1 MENNSNLE
9 NNNSLVKKR
18 FRLNYKQIIIL
29 ILILAVIFSIIY
41 LFFIKKT
48 KAIYVRTNVSDYQIH
63 AYSKNDPLPI
73 PYESTGKNQKLDLEK
88 EQYNLVI
95 SKDGYLDKYVSVSE
109 TLPINLVNI
118 NLIPA
123 EINNLSSVIDIS
135 SDIVAPNFPVITN
148 SSDEKN
154 YYFYSSL
161 DGKIYKFYSTND
173 ENSITELITV
183 DVQDLEGYVSN
194 NFDMSPNNKSFLLSF
209 VKSTDQLDVL
219 DKTIIINSESS
230 DQTEI
235 EANNG
240 VKFVDDKNIIYLKKD
255 ADKSELI
262 KKSLVNSS
270 QEVVCNLPQESYNL
284 TISPDKKFA
293 GLVSN
298 NNQDLNGII
307 VDLTSKKSVNFSLEY
322 QDYVSFVPKWSPNSQ
337 KIAYFNNNGD
347 TLVFDTSGKKTK
359 QYKNNVYY
367 GTFIWGKDSTE
378 FYYLEFDSKKDMP
391 FIVKNDQG
399 KLVADFIYNVNI
411 LDCVSNNL
419 VIQKN
424 NQIIRIDI

>member
-1 MENNSNLE
+1 MENIPNLK
-9 NNNSLVKKR
+9 NNNLPEKKK
-18 FRLNYKQIIIL
+18 FKFNYKQIIIP
-29 ILILAVIFSIIY
+29 ILILAVVFLFIY
-41 LFFIKKT
+41 LFLIKKT
-48 KAIYVRTNVSDYQIH
+48 KVVYIRTNVSDYQIH
-63 AYSKNDPLPI
+63 AYSKNNPLPI
-73 PYESTGKNQKLDLEK
+73 PYESTEKNQKLDLEK
-88 EQYNLVI
+88 AEYDLVI

-135 SDIVAPNFPVITN
+135 SDVVIPNFPVITN

-161 DGKIYKFYSTND
+161 DGKIYKFDSTND
-173 ENSITELITV
+173 ESSITELITV

-194 NFDMSPNNKSFLLSF
+194 NFDMSPNKKTFLLSF

-240 VKFVDDKNIIYLKKD
+240 VKFVDDENVIYLKKD

-337 KIAYFNNNGD
+337 MIAYFNNNGD

-359 QYKNNVYY
+359 QYKNNIYY
-367 GTFIWGKDSTE
+367 GTFIWGQDSNE
-378 FYYLEFDSKKDMP
+378 FYYLEYDAKRDMP
-391 FIVKNDQG
+391 FIVKNSQG
-399 KLVADFIYNVNI
+399 KLIADFISNVKL
-411 LDCVSNNL
+411 LDIINNKL
-419 VIQKN
+419 VIQN
-424 NQIIRIDI
+424 GDEIIKIEL